1 MNFGLLFDGALTM
14 KPSLVLSREVNE
26 RHGSDRAYLA
36 GEHGFDL
43 SSHLTGRRGLLTRPS
58 LLFVPTTKPSKPST
72 RMSPSL
78 AAFSWIRY
86 RVCALAASVLPLRTC
101 QERTAILIGRR
112 QHRTVPWTGR
122 APALPSL
129 QSMPGA
135 SPRATAS
142 IRTDVDADD
151 SSGAAKL
158 FLCKARTSP
167 KCNRCRLAV
176 SDSRGYRSRAH
187 RS

>member
-1 MNFGLLFDGALTM
+1 M
-14 KPSLVLSREVNE
+14 KPSLVLSRDVKV
-26 RHGSDRAYLA
+26 RDGSGRAYLA

-43 SSHLTGRRGLLTRPS
+43 SPHLTGRRGFLTRPS

-72 RMSPSL
+72 QMSPSL

-101 QERTAILIGRR
+101 QERTAILISRR
-112 QHRTVPWTGR
+112 QHRTALHPGPAR

-135 SPRATAS
+135 STRATAS
-142 IRTDVDADD
+142 IR
-151 SSGAAKL
+151 
-158 FLCKARTSP
+158 LC
-167 KCNRCRLAV
+167 RCRRHIRRRQAAPLQ
-176 SDSRGYRSRAH
+176 G
-187 RS
+187 